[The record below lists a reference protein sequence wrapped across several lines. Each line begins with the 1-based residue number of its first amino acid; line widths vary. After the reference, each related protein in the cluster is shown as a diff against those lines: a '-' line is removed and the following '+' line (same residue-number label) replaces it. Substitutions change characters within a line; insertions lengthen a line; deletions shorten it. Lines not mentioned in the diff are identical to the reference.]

1 MLIDNQIFTDP
12 CGLNIAKHFEVH
24 YRCIDKG
31 KRFVFIKIKNE
42 IYDLEQI
49 CSKLF
54 FNCSKS
60 KDFKCIQTIQEDFSC
75 QCPSTICQYSIEFY
89 KKRN

>member
-31 KRFVFIKIKNE
+31 KRFVF
-42 IYDLEQI
+42 Y
-49 CSKLF
+49 
-54 FNCSKS
+54 
-60 KDFKCIQTIQEDFSC
+60 
-75 QCPSTICQYSIEFY
+75 
-89 KKRN
+89 